1 MGTTCGD
8 GKTGGGGRSASEG
21 SRLCVVTRTGGT
33 VGPIATIRTVAA
45 IRTSGTVAA
54 RAATAAFL
62 AVAVV
67 ALAQHRRRAGLV
79 RLDAQRHET
88 DHVLVEAELAL
99 EFDDRRR
106 RRVDVQKREIRLT
119 VLFDAKGEGFETPCL
134 DLRHRAALRGDQR
147 LELFGES
154 FDLRRSHILTRHI
167 DMLVES
173 HDQPFCFPSRPTLSP
188 SSPWKGSTRIHRRRE
203 HGKTGRALPS
213 DYASAAVRP
222 SVQPPA
228 GHLEVAGFRR
238 AQPKRKQKLGVPA
251 LIPLPASCR
260 EGSAVGRAASSSF
273 KSTSRHRDPHPRL
286 LP

>member
-8 GKTGGGGRSASEG
+8 GKTGGEGRSASEG
-21 SRLCVVTRTGGT
+21 SRLCVVTRTTGT
-33 VGPIATIRTVAA
+33 VGPIAAIRTVATL
-45 IRTSGTVAA
+45 RTIGTAA
-54 RAATAAFL
+54 PRATPPAAFL

-119 VLFDAKGEGFETPCL
+119 VLFDAECEGFETPCL

-188 SSPWKGSTRIHRRRE
+188 SSPVERLDSDPSKAGTREDGSSPTIRLRE
-203 HGKTGRALPS
+203 RSRPAFRSAPS
-213 DYASAAVRP
+213 
-222 SVQPPA
+222 
-228 GHLEVAGFRR
+228 G
-238 AQPKRKQKLGVPA
+238 
-251 LIPLPASCR
+251 
-260 EGSAVGRAASSSF
+260 
-273 KSTSRHRDPHPRL
+273 TPRSGA
-286 LP
+286 

>member
-21 SRLCVVTRTGGT
+21 SRLCVVTRTTGT
-33 VGPIATIRTVAA
+33 VGPFAAIRTVAA
-45 IRTSGTVAA
+45 IRTIGTVAA

-67 ALAQHRRRAGLV
+67 ALAQH
-79 RLDAQRHET
+79 HET

-203 HGKTGRALPS
+203 HGKTGPALPS
-213 DYASAAVRP
+213 DYASVAVRP

-228 GHLEVAGFRR
+228 GHLEVAGYTG
-238 AQPKRKQKLGVPA
+238 AQPKRKQKLGA
-251 LIPLPASCR
+251 LTIPLPVQNG
-260 EGSAVGRAASSSF
+260 EGRTIADHCGAEKLNTRSVG
-273 KSTSRHRDPHPRL
+273 KS
-286 LP
+286 

>member
-21 SRLCVVTRTGGT
+21 SRLCVVTRTTGT
-33 VGPIATIRTVAA
+33 VGPIAAIRTVAA
-45 IRTSGTVAA
+45 IRTIGTVAA

-79 RLDAQRHET
+79 RIDAQRNET

-99 EFDDRRR
+99 EFHDRRR
-106 RRVDVQKREIRLT
+106 RRVDVQKREIRLS
-119 VLFDAKGEGFETPCL
+119 VLFDAEGEGFETPRL

-154 FDLRRSHILTRHI
+154 FDLRRSHVLTRHV

-173 HDQPFCFPSRPTLSP
+173 HDEPFCFQSRPTLSP

-203 HGKTGRALPS
+203 HGKTGEPCH
-213 DYASAAVRP
+213 P
-222 SVQPPA
+222 TT
-228 GHLEVAGFRR
+228 R
-238 AQPKRKQKLGVPA
+238 AQPSGLPFSPQRDISKLRVIGAPSQS
-251 LIPLPASCR
+251 ASKNWASQRQIGC
-260 EGSAVGRAASSSF
+260 GDSPISGPSA
-273 KSTSRHRDPHPRL
+273 
-286 LP
+286 

>member
-8 GKTGGGGRSASEG
+8 GKTGGGGQSASEG
-21 SRLCVVTRTGGT
+21 SRLCFVTRTTGT
-33 VGPIATIRTVAA
+33 VGPIGAIRTVAA
-45 IRTSGTVAA
+45 G
-54 RAATAAFL
+54 AATAAFL

-79 RLDAQRHET
+79 RLDAQRNET

-106 RRVDVQKREIRLT
+106 RRVDVQKREIRLS
-119 VLFDAKGEGFETPCL
+119 VLFDAEGEGFETPCL

-188 SSPWKGSTRIHRRRE
+188 SSPWKGSTRIIE
-203 HGKTGRALPS
+203 GGNTGRRVEPCH
-213 DYASAAVRP
+213 P
-222 SVQPPA
+222 TT
-228 GHLEVAGFRR
+228 R
-238 AQPKRKQKLGVPA
+238 A
-251 LIPLPASCR
+251 
-260 EGSAVGRAASSSF
+260 
-273 KSTSRHRDPHPRL
+273 
-286 LP
+286 